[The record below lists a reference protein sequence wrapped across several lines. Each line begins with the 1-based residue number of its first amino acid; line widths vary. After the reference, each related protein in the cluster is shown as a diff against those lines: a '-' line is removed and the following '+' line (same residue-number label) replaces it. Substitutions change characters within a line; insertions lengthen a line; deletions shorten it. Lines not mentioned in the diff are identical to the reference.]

1 LFLAAG
7 FKTFSWQGRWVSGQ
21 GRLGRSGYKMKST
34 QTLTEE
40 SENIQAAIKSLLL
53 DNYRFDHSLTRKLN
67 VVETVTLLRERLA
80 EIQRELRE
88 RVMA

>member
-1 LFLAAG
+1 
-7 FKTFSWQGRWVSGQ
+7 
-21 GRLGRSGYKMKST
+21 MKST

-67 VVETVTLLRERLA
+67 VVETVTLLRERLT